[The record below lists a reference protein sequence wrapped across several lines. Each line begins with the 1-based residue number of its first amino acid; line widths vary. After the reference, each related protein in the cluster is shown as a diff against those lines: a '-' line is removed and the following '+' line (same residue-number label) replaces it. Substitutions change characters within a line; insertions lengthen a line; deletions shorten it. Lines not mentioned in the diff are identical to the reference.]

1 MYCQSLEILT
11 ADVRKWKTKK
21 EWYEAVNE
29 IHDKKAKIEN
39 EIVWAQVEEYEKA
52 ASEAL
57 KKKEDQ
63 LAQIEMV
70 CFHYFLWIM
79 NYT

>member
-1 MYCQSLEILT
+1 M
-11 ADVRKWKTKK
+11 RKWKTKK

-70 CFHYFLWIM
+70 CFHYFQWIM